1 MAQQTLSN
9 IGGYLKRF
17 YSGPIRDE
25 LNNSSV
31 LDAQWKR
38 SEAVSGDSLT
48 AYIPHFYKRNQGI
61 GFRAEGGT
69 LPTAGRRD
77 HKYSS
82 AALAYMYGSIQ
93 LTGQAIKGSRDNATS
108 FAKVVENEFKGM
120 IQGLKKE
127 KNRAW
132 WGDGSGALARITQ
145 ATGSITAESYL
156 TVDDASQL
164 EPGMTIDTYAA
175 KTGGSATLAAKT
187 ISQVDYRNSKI
198 SLTTTETVTISD
210 YIFRDSSRGLY
221 PMGIQGLV
229 DGADSAATRI
239 LAAVQGITRA
249 NDIWFDASV
258 LDNAGTLRDL
268 SLDLMQQ
275 AYELGEMIGQ
285 GRCKLIIMPY
295 ALRRSYLDLLVADR
309 RYVDK
314 MKLSG
319 GWTGLEYIGGGE
331 PVAIVVDHMARKNQ
345 IFFLD
350 TDDFSVENAGDV
362 DFMDLDGAVLRKV
375 SGADSYEATVYQ
387 YLTLAAGAPNKSTV
401 LRDVQ

>member
-1 MAQQTLSN
+1 MAGQTLSG

-38 SEAVSGDSLT
+38 SEAISGDTLT

-61 GFRAEGGT
+61 GFAAESGA
-69 LPTAGRRD
+69 LPGAGARS

-82 AALAYMYGSIQ
+82 AALAYMYGSIA
-93 LTGQAIKGSRDNATS
+93 LTGQSIKGSRDNATS

-120 IQGLKKE
+120 VQGLKKE

-145 ATGSITAESYL
+145 ATGSITAEAYL
-156 TVDDASQL
+156 TVDDASRL
-164 EPGMTIDTYAA
+164 EPGMKIDTYAA
-175 KTGGSATLAAKT
+175 KSGGSVVLDSKT
-187 ISQVDYRNSKI
+187 ISQVNYKNNTI

-210 YIFRDSSRGLY
+210 YIFREDSRGLY
-221 PMGIQGLV
+221 PMGIEGLV
-229 DGADSAATRI
+229 DGADSAAARI

-249 NDIWFDASV
+249 NDIWFDANV
-258 LDNAGTLRDL
+258 LDNGGVNRDMV
-268 SLDLMQQ
+268 LDLMQQ
-275 AYELGEMIGQ
+275 AYEMGEMIGQ

-295 ALRRSYLDLLVADR
+295 ALRRTYLDNLVADR

-314 MKLSG
+314 MKLAG
-319 GWTGLEYIGGGE
+319 GWTGLEYVGGGE
-331 PVAIVVDHMARKNQ
+331 PVAIVVDHMALKNRV
-345 IFFLD
+345 FYLD
-350 TDDFSVENAGDV
+350 TDSFSVENAGDV

-375 SGADSYEATVYQ
+375 SGYDQYEATCFQ
-387 YLTLAAGAPNKSTV
+387 YLTLACDAPNKNSVT
-401 LRDVQ
+401 RDCQ